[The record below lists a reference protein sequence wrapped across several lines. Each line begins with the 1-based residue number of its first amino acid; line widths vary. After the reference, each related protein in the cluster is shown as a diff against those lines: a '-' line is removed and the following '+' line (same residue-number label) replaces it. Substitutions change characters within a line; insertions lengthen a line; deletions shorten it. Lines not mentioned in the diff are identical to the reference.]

1 MENKENGGIRPA
13 EYEYNGKKI
22 PRYGADA
29 PAGDSYNILL
39 CALIMRFL
47 RVQLL
52 CMGTMQMCV
61 MNVKILFT
69 RGKSTANMSF
79 ALIQLKYLARL
90 PCKLGI
96 DCRKPLGDILMY
108 GRDD

>member
-1 MENKENGGIRPA
+1 MH
-13 EYEYNGKKI
+13 
-22 PRYGADA
+22 
-29 PAGDSYNILL
+29 
-39 CALIMRFL
+39 FL

-52 CMGTMQMCV
+52 CMGAMQMCV
-61 MNVKILFT
+61 MNVKILLA

-79 ALIQLKYLARL
+79 ALIQLEYLARL

-108 GRDD
+108 GTLADSILLGSLTHGAVILDNV